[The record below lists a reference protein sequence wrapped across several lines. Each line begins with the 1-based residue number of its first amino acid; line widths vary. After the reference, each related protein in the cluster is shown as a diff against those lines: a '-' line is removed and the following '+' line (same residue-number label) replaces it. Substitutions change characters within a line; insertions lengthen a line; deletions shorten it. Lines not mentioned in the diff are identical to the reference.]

1 MNMKDFTIG
10 YELDDT
16 GLLTE
21 EAKRALKDAAARI
34 TLDAKAA
41 LERELNEIKEREK
54 AIICRERTEAVA
66 RIMAAYKEVGL
77 TDEQAWELA
86 KQEAM
91 IAPYRLGC
99 SA

>member
-1 MNMKDFTIG
+1 MNMKDFSVG

-16 GLLTE
+16 GLLTD

-41 LERELNEIKEREK
+41 LERELSEIKEREK
-54 AIICRERTEAVA
+54 AILCRDRAEAVA
-66 RIMAAYKEVGL
+66 RIMAAYKEAGL

-91 IAPYRLGC
+91 IVPYRLGC